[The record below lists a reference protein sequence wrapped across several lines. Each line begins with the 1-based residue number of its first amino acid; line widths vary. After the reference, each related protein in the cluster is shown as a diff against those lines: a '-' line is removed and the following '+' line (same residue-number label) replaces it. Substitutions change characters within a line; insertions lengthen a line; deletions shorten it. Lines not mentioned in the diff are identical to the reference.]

1 MRRDPGRTRPFAA
14 RHAVVIT
21 DMTLMPRLSILCFAL
36 CAAITPA
43 EAARP
48 VADAGNGTSRSA
60 RTPVR
65 EPRCPPAETAPA
77 PDKAIADK
85 RGAGYGDAYRQA
97 TQLQR
102 EIARMQQLLDCGD
115 RGVKD
120 AYGAR
125 DAWDAVDAAAH
136 DPQTSGDDA
145 PP

>member
-1 MRRDPGRTRPFAA
+1 
-14 RHAVVIT
+14 
-21 DMTLMPRLSILCFAL
+21 MPRLSILCFAL

-43 EAARP
+43 EVARP

-77 PDKAIADK
+77 PDKATAVK
-85 RGAGYGDAYRQA
+85 RGAGYGDAYGQA

-102 EIARMQQLLDCGD
+102 EIDRMRRLLDCGD

-136 DPQTSGDDA
+136 DPQTSSDDA

>member
-1 MRRDPGRTRPFAA
+1 
-14 RHAVVIT
+14 
-21 DMTLMPRLSILCFAL
+21 MPRLSILCFAL

-60 RTPVR
+60 RPPAR
-65 EPRCPPAETAPA
+65 EPRCPSAETAPA
-77 PDKAIADK
+77 PDKSTTVGRK
-85 RGAGYGDAYRQA
+85 GAGGGYGDAYRQA

-102 EIARMQQLLDCGD
+102 EIARMQRLLDCGD

-125 DAWDAVDAAAH
+125 DAWDTVDAAAR
-136 DPQTSGDDA
+136 DPEKTGDDA
-145 PP
+145 PR

>member
-1 MRRDPGRTRPFAA
+1 M
-14 RHAVVIT
+14 IT
-21 DMTLMPRLSILCFAL
+21 DVTTMPRLPILCLAL

-77 PDKAIADK
+77 PDKATAAGRK
-85 RGAGYGDAYRQA
+85 GSGGGYGDAYRQA

-102 EIARMQQLLDCGD
+102 EIDRMRRLMDCGD

-125 DAWDAVDAAAH
+125 DAWGAVDAAAH
-136 DPQTSGDDA
+136 DPETSGDDA

>member
-1 MRRDPGRTRPFAA
+1 
-14 RHAVVIT
+14 
-21 DMTLMPRLSILCFAL
+21 MTPTPRLLILCLAL
-36 CAAITPA
+36 CVAIFPA
-43 EAARP
+43 HAARP
-48 VADAGNGTSRSA
+48 VVDAAGGASRSA
-60 RTPVR
+60 RPPAR

-77 PDKAIADK
+77 PDKATAVGRK
-85 RGAGYGDAYRQA
+85 GAGGGYGDAYGQA

-102 EIARMQQLLDCGD
+102 EIIRMQRLLDYGD

-136 DPQTSGDDA
+136 DPGTSGDDA

>member
-14 RHAVVIT
+14 RLAVVIT
-21 DMTLMPRLSILCFAL
+21 DMTTMPRLPVLCLAL
-36 CAAITPA
+36 CAVTLPA
-43 EAARP
+43 YAAKP
-48 VADAGNGTSRSA
+48 VADAGSGVSRSA

-65 EPRCPPAETAPA
+65 EPRCPSAETAPA

-85 RGAGYGDAYRQA
+85 RGAGYGDAYGQA

-102 EIARMQQLLDCGD
+102 EIARMQRLLDCGD

-125 DAWDAVDAAAH
+125 DAWDTVDAAAR
-136 DPQTSGDDA
+136 DPEKTGDDA

>member
-1 MRRDPGRTRPFAA
+1 
-14 RHAVVIT
+14 
-21 DMTLMPRLSILCFAL
+21 MPRLSILCFAL

-60 RTPVR
+60 RTPVH
-65 EPRCPPAETAPA
+65 EPRCLPAETAPA

-102 EIARMQQLLDCGD
+102 EIDRMRRLMDCGD

-136 DPQTSGDDA
+136 DPETSGDDA